1 LDGKPGS
8 EKSRS
13 VWIAIWGGVAVAIA
27 VATVAAILNNPPSTA
42 NAQESM
48 GNTTTIGTVEVFTP
62 NSEPYNKTYGE
73 WNQKWWE
80 WAQIE
85 PIESNPIHDPT
96 GEKCAVNQVDP
107 NVWFLAGTT
116 GGRVER
122 DCTIPSSKA
131 IFFPLLNTECSTAED
146 PSLTTEEALR
156 DCARNN
162 APDKARVVLKASV
175 DGQEIPDLEKYWTE
189 SSLYNYTLTEGNI
202 WGVAAGPTQEVAA
215 GYYLMLRPLPPGT
228 HVVQFSGANIDLAGT
243 QTFATE
249 VIYNLTVTE
258 DNVSIQG

>member
-1 LDGKPGS
+1 LNRKPS
-8 EKSRS
+8 SQKSHS
-13 VWIAIWGGVAVAIA
+13 VWIAIGGEVAVAIA
-27 VATVAAILNNPPSTA
+27 VAAVVAILNNLPSA
-42 NAQESM
+42 AIAQESM
-48 GNTTTIGTVEVFTP
+48 GNTTTIGTVEVFAP
-62 NSEPYNKTYGE
+62 NSKPYNKTYGE
-73 WNQKWWE
+73 WNQEWWE
-80 WAQIE
+80 WAQME
-85 PIESNPIHDPT
+85 PIENNPIHDPT
-96 GEKCAVNQVDP
+96 GEKCAVNQVDL

-122 DCTIPSSKA
+122 DCTIPASKA

-162 APDKARVVLKASV
+162 APDRAQVLLRASV

-189 SSLYNYTLTEGNI
+189 SSLYNYTLPERNI

-215 GYYLMLRPLPPGT
+215 GYYLMIMPLTPGI
-228 HVVQFSGANIDLAGT
+228 HIVHFSGANIDLAGT

-258 DNVSIQG
+258 DNVS

>member
-1 LDGKPGS
+1 MDGKPGS
-8 EKSRS
+8 QKSRS

-62 NSEPYNKTYGE
+62 NSKPYNKTYEE

-85 PIESNPIHDPT
+85 AIESNPIHDPT
-96 GEKCAVNQVDP
+96 GENCAVNQADP

-116 GGRVER
+116 GGSVER
-122 DCTIPSSKA
+122 SCTIPASKA

-162 APDKARVVLKASV
+162 APDRARIVLKASV
-175 DGQEIPDLEKYWTE
+175 DGQEIPDLVKYWTE
-189 SSLYNYTLTEGNI
+189 SSLYNYTLPADNI
-202 WGVAAGPTQEVAA
+202 WGAPAGPTQEVAA
-215 GYYLMLRPLPPGT
+215 GYYVMLKPLPPGT
-228 HVVQFSGANIDLAGT
+228 HIIQFSGANVDIGGT

-249 VIYNLTVTE
+249 VIYHLTLIE
-258 DNVSIQG
+258 DNTGA